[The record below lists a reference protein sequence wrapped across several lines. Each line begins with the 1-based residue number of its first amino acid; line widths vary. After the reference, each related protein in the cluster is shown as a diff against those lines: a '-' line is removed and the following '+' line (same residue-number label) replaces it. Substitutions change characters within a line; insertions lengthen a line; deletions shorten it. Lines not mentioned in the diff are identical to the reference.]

1 VSIGHRGIAAA
12 RDPRRRDREAGSA
25 PGCPAC
31 SPPPIGS
38 GGDATPTRHTSVP
51 LVTQYA
57 TPGLIDAVAYRGH
70 DPADDPAWAET
81 GARDLAEYAR
91 WCRHACGMACL
102 RMALLHRDGHA
113 PPLLELL
120 RAGLPHGT
128 YVAERGRIHG
138 LYHAPFVAYV
148 RDAHGLDGR
157 VHRDLGVDDIR
168 REIARGGLV
177 MASVHKEIRRPERP
191 APGRGGHLVLV
202 TGFDA
207 HTLTFHNPSGH
218 RSDTRVATLP
228 TSVFESFSA
237 RRGVTLDVSIRGT
250 RPSR

>member
-1 VSIGHRGIAAA
+1 MNTGHRGITAA
-12 RDPRRRDREAGSA
+12 RKAGRQDREADSA
-25 PGCPAC
+25 PDCPAC
-31 SPPPIGS
+31 SPSPIGS
-38 GGDATPTRHTSVP
+38 GGDATPTSHTNVP

-57 TPGLIDAVAYRGH
+57 TPGLIDAVAYGGL

-81 GARDLAEYAR
+81 GARDLADYAR

-113 PPLLELL
+113 PPLFELL

-128 YVAERGRIHG
+128 YVAEQGTIRG
-138 LYHAPFVAYV
+138 LYYAPFVTYV
-148 RDAHGLDGR
+148 REAHGLDGH
-157 VHRDLGVDDIR
+157 VHHDLGADGIR
-168 REIARGGLV
+168 REIARGRLV

-202 TGFDA
+202 TGFEA

-228 TSVFESFSA
+228 TSVFESFFA
-237 RRGVTLDVSIRGT
+237 RRGVTLDANAPFAPRH
-250 RPSR
+250 